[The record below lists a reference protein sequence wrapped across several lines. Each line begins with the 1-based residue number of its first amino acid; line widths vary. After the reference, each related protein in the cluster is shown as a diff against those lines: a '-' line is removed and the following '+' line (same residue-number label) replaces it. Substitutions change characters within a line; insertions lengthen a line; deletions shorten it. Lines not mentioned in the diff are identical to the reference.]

1 MAIHRAAFGFST
13 AGVAAA
19 AWLAAVLA
27 APRPA
32 AAQSDFPNQKITIYS
47 GLAAGGGADL
57 ITRHYAAKL
66 QEMSGQSVVVVNRPG
81 AGGNLGAAA
90 AATSKPDGYTLLVA
104 PNVAFLGN
112 LYLYKDVPYHPI
124 KSFMP
129 VTTLASLPFIFAVP
143 PNSPVNSVKDLI
155 AYIKSKDGKATYA
168 GNTTTAIMGV
178 EYICDLTGTKMTRVP
193 YKSLVDAIPDIANG
207 TLDLVFGDATF
218 MLSQAK
224 AGRIKLIAVSTAE
237 RSSSMPDIPTMQ
249 ESGFK
254 DFEITAWF
262 AAYAPAGSP
271 PDAIAKLEGWLNKAA
286 ASSETKAF
294 LAQSATDPM
303 PGTSEQ
309 LGKLMQVELEKWHK
323 LMLIAKLEPQ

>member
-1 MAIHRAAFGFST
+1 MAQ
-13 AGVAAA
+13 AGMERLSRYLVVSVALVCAGC
-19 AWLAAVLA
+19 LAIASA
-27 APRPA
+27 H
-32 AAQSDFPNQKITIYS
+32 AQSDFPNQKITIYS

-57 ITRHYAAKL
+57 ITRYYAAKL
-66 QEMSGQSVVVVNRPG
+66 QEMSGQTVVVVNRPG

-90 AATSKPDGYTLLVA
+90 AANSKPDGYTLLVA

-112 LYLYKDVPYHPI
+112 LFLYKDVPYHPI
-124 KSFMP
+124 KSFVP

-168 GNTTTAIMGV
+168 SNTTTAIMGI
-178 EYICDLTGTKMTRVP
+178 EYLCDLTGTKMTRVP
-193 YKSLVDAIPDIANG
+193 YKSLVDAIPDVANG

-237 RSSSMPDIPTMQ
+237 RSPSMPDIPTMQ

-286 ASSETKAF
+286 ASPETKAF

-303 PGTSEQ
+303 LGTSEQ
-309 LGKLMQVELEKWHK
+309 LGKLMQSELEKWHK

>member
-1 MAIHRAAFGFST
+1 MNDVFKTGISRRAALASLAA
-13 AGVAAA
+13 AGVGFTKPS
-19 AWLAAVLA
+19 W
-27 APRPA
+27 
-32 AAQSDFPNQKITIYS
+32 AQADFPNRQITIYS

-57 ITRHYAAKL
+57 ITRHYASKL
-66 QEMSGQSVVVVNRPG
+66 QDMCGQTVVVVNRPG

-90 AATSKPDGYTLLVA
+90 AAKSKPDGYTLLIA

-124 KSFMP
+124 NSFTP

-143 PNSPVNSVKDLI
+143 PNSPVNSVKELI

-193 YKSLVDAIPDIANG
+193 YKALIDTIPDVANG
-207 TLDLVFGDATF
+207 TLDLIFGDATF
-218 MLSQAK
+218 LLSQAK
-224 AGRIKLIAVSTAE
+224 AGRVKLIAVSTAE
-237 RSSSMPDIPTMQ
+237 RSPSMPNIPTMQ
-249 ESGFK
+249 EAGFK

-271 PDAIAKLEGWLNKAA
+271 PDAIAKLEGWLNKAV
-286 ASSETKAF
+286 SSPETKAF
-294 LAQSATDPM
+294 LAPSATDPM
-303 PGTSEQ
+303 PGTSEK
-309 LGKLMQVELEKWHK
+309 LGKLMQVELDKWLK
-323 LMLIAKLEPQ
+323 LMKIAKLEPQ

>member
-1 MAIHRAAFGFST
+1 MLNRAIAW
-13 AGVAAA
+13 AGVAFAIAA
-19 AWLAAVLA
+19 SGCAQ
-27 APRPA
+27 PA
-32 AAQSDFPNQKITIYS
+32 LAQSGFPSKQITIYS

-90 AATSKPDGYTLLVA
+90 AAKSKPDGYTLLVA

-129 VTTLASLPFIFAVP
+129 VTTLASLPFVFAVP
-143 PNSPVNSVKDLI
+143 PNSPVNSVSDLI
-155 AYIKSKDGKATYA
+155 AYIRSKDGKATYS

-193 YKSLVDAIPDIANG
+193 YKSLVDAIPDVANG
-207 TLDLVFGDATF
+207 TLDLIFGDATF

-237 RSSSMPDIPTMQ
+237 RSPSMPDIPTMQ

-271 PDAIAKLEGWLNKAA
+271 PDAIATLEGWLNKAV
-286 ASSETKAF
+286 ASPETKAF